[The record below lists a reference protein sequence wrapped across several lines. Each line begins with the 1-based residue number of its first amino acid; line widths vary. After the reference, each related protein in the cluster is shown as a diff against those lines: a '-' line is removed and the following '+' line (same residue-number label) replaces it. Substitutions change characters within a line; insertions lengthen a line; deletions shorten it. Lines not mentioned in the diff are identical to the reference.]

1 MSLWYVFLWVC
12 KKKHTILQRHT
23 DVRVHVS
30 QFNCFVFASSF
41 SKYNFPGYRKN
52 CSSSTTMKL
61 PQAAICELY
70 EELYIHIVYVPGF
83 GYIYYKFITLLEP
96 QTLALQHAFG
106 SIIKSTAATSSGSW
120 HVRHMFYQHRFG
132 LWSCSLDLF

>member
-1 MSLWYVFLWVC
+1 MYFFGSV
-12 KKKHTILQRHT
+12 KKHTILWRHT

-41 SKYNFPGYRKN
+41 SKNNFPGYRKN
-52 CSSSTTMKL
+52 CSSSSTTMKL

-70 EELYIHIVYVPGF
+70 EALYIVYIVYVPGF
-83 GYIYYKFITLLEP
+83 GYIYYEFITLLEP
-96 QTLALQHAFG
+96 QTLALQHATGFG

-120 HVRHMFYQHRFG
+120 HVRHMFY
-132 LWSCSLDLF
+132 